1 MFGQFLWPIF
11 FAGLQRFMNL
21 PILYSFRRCPYAIRA
36 RLAILVSGL
45 RCELREVSLANKPE
59 AMLIASPKA
68 TIPVM
73 VLSNGQV
80 LDESLDI
87 MRHAL
92 SVRDPEGWLSGVT
105 DETSI
110 LVTINDQTF
119 KRHLDHY
126 KYPDRWDDDPLAHRA
141 AGLAILAELDARLAR
156 HGMLTGQTYTL
167 SDIAILPFV
176 RQFAAVDES
185 WFAAQPIPHLQK
197 WLVGFLESKLFARA
211 MVPMPIWK
219 VGDPPIDFPPLV

>member
-126 KYPDRWDDDPLAHRA
+126 KYPDRWDDDPLVHRA
-141 AGLAILAELDARLAR
+141 AALAILAELDAR
-156 HGMLTGQTYTL
+156 
-167 SDIAILPFV
+167 
-176 RQFAAVDES
+176 